1 MTCHRFAMIAAIV
14 LVPVALVGCSSN
26 GTKAG
31 ARATST
37 QSTTSSSQKVATPKA
52 TGGSSTAASP
62 SGSDSED
69 ASDATSAEKTSEATS
84 SEKTS
89 DEPED
94 KPSDTSTDIVGAAG
108 SAAGDSGS
116 TAAFCTSMT
125 DAMREF
131 AAYSSNPN
139 GDTQKLQDDLRS
151 AGDEEPRAIEDDVDT
166 IIDAYKSAVSDHEKS
181 QPTPELEKAEKNFHT
196 WASANCH

>member
-1 MTCHRFAMIAAIV
+1 MTCHRFAMLAAIV
-14 LVPVALVGCSSN
+14 LVPVTLVGCSSN

-69 ASDATSAEKTSEATS
+69 ASDATSSEKTSDATS
-84 SEKTS
+84 SEKPA
-89 DEPED
+89 DE
-94 KPSDTSTDIVGAAG
+94 PSDTSTDIVGAAS
-108 SAAGDSGS
+108 SAAGDSKS

-131 AAYSSNPN
+131 AVYSSNPN
-139 GDTQKLQDDLRS
+139 GDTQKLQDDLRT

-181 QPTPELEKAEKNFHT
+181 QSTPELEKAEKNFHT